1 MKPVFAKK
9 AARPDPELLTL
20 KAELLEAQGD
30 LAQAYRQFDQ
40 ALDPELV
47 ESCVYQISAVK
58 ARCNYLIR
66 AIKERSP
73 EAAGEVPV
81 GCVIVRDGEIVGR
94 GRNRREEK
102 QATASHAEMEAI
114 AQANEHL
121 GTWRLDDCELY
132 VTLEPCPM
140 CAGAILNARI
150 RRVWYGARDEA
161 FGACGGVTNLFM
173 ESFPNRPA
181 LVGGILGEDCRRV
194 LADFFAGLRG
204 GEKNRPSDLI

>member
-73 EAAGEVPV
+73 EAAAAAGLEGALLRVFSSPFRLALKLLLNTLL
-81 GCVIVRDGEIVGR
+81 GFLALGAVRL
-94 GRNRREEK
+94 
-102 QATASHAEMEAI
+102 TAGLTGI
-114 AQANEHL
+114 AL
-121 GTWRLDDCELY
+121 G
-132 VTLEPCPM
+132 
-140 CAGAILNARI
+140 LNL
-150 RRVWYGARDEA
+150 W
-161 FGACGGVTNLFM
+161 N
-173 ESFPNRPA
+173 A
-181 LVGGILGEDCRRV
+181 LVIAVLGLPGFV
-194 LADFFAGLRG
+194 LL
-204 GEKNRPSDLI
+204 LLVQWVL